1 MNNVILVGYMG
12 CGKSTV
18 GIRLSYRLKM
28 PFLDTDKEIE
38 KKHSCVISE
47 VFATLGEETFRNWET
62 EYLKKLG
69 ERNAAYVISTG
80 GGMVL
85 REENRQLL
93 KKLGTVVYLRAK
105 PETIAERLKGDTTRP
120 LLQTENPVQ
129 KIREMLEKRAPVY
142 EQAADWILDVDH
154 KSFEQIL
161 GEIERNLV

>member
-1 MNNVILVGYMG
+1 
-12 CGKSTV
+12 
-18 GIRLSYRLKM
+18 
-28 PFLDTDKEIE
+28 
-38 KKHSCVISE
+38 
-47 VFATLGEETFRNWET
+47 
-62 EYLKKLG
+62 
-69 ERNAAYVISTG
+69 
-80 GGMVL
+80 MVL

-105 PETIAERLKGDTTRP
+105 PETIAEHLKGDTTRP

-161 GEIERNLV
+161 DEIERNLV